1 MTLRIDDFKAA
12 LIGGGARPNYFR
24 VIPSFPGGVTSTDN
38 TGLGLVQLGSFVIK
52 GAQLPPSTIGEI
64 PVPFRGRQLKVAGDR
79 IFEDWTITIMNDN
92 NFAIRNAFESWMNQ
106 INQHV
111 GGTTSLGTNIQAYI
125 QDWRVEQLD
134 KNNDVQKTYTFR
146 GCFPV
151 QVDPI
156 DMSFD
161 ATDTIEEFSCTIA
174 YQYWTSNTTDNVG

>member
-1 MTLRIDDFKAA
+1 MPNINDFKAKLA
-12 LIGGGARPNYFR
+12 GGGARANQFKVTMPFPGYAQVGGEIEDLAFLCR
-24 VIPSFPGGVTSTDN
+24 ATTIPSMDIAT
-38 TGLGLVQLGSFVIK
+38 
-52 GAQLPPSTIGEI
+52 I

-79 IFEDWTITIMNDN
+79 IFEDWTITVMNDN

>member
-1 MTLRIDDFKAA
+1 
-12 LIGGGARPNYFR
+12 
-24 VIPSFPGGVTSTDN
+24 
-38 TGLGLVQLGSFVIK
+38 
-52 GAQLPPSTIGEI
+52 
-64 PVPFRGRQLKVAGDR
+64 
-79 IFEDWTITIMNDN
+79 MNDN

-111 GGTTSLGTNIQAYI
+111 NGTTVLGTNVQSYI

-134 KNNDVQKTYTFR
+134 KSNQVQKTYTFR

-161 ATDTIEEFSCTIA
+161 ATDTIEEFSATIA
-174 YQYWTSNTTDNVG
+174 FQYWTSNTTDNVG

>member
-1 MTLRIDDFKAA
+1 MALGSVDQFKAR
-12 LIGGGARPNYFR
+12 LTGGGARSNLFQ
-24 VIPSFPGGVTSTDN
+24 VTMN
-38 TGLGLVQLGSFVIK
+38 NPRGGLGVDVDADLSSFLCEA
-52 GAQLPPSTIGEI
+52 AQLPASTVGTII
-64 PVPFRGRQLKVAGDR
+64 VPFRGRQLKVAGDR

-111 GGTTSLGTNIQAYI
+111 GGTTVLGTNIQAYI
-125 QDWRVEQLD
+125 QDWKVEQLD
-134 KNNDVQKTYTFR
+134 KNNQVQKSYTFR

-174 YQYWTSNTTDNVG
+174 YQYWTSNSTDNVG